1 MQRYKH
7 LFSSLALAVALAA
20 PSARATQVV
29 HQNLKQLIGASDL
42 IVAGEVTKVTD
53 GLQGGLP
60 FTEVTVEVKH
70 SLKKSLAA
78 GSSYTFR
85 QYGLLKARR
94 IAGNRY
100 LLPARIEGMPSWTV
114 GEHMMTFLNKPA
126 KGTGLVTPVGL
137 AQGKLTV
144 AGGKVANSFNN
155 ANLFEGVTVDP
166 KVLKPGEAALLQT
179 RSGAVDQ
186 AALFHLVGRAVNEG
200 WIQKGAMR

>member
-1 MQRYKH
+1 M
-7 LFSSLALAVALAA
+7 ALAA

-29 HQNLKQLIGASDL
+29 HQNLKQLIAASDL

-53 GLQGGLP
+53 GLQRGVP
-60 FTEVTVEVKH
+60 FTEITVEVKQ
-70 SLKKSLAA
+70 SLKKSLAS

-85 QYGLLKARR
+85 QYGLLKARKITGDR
-94 IAGNRY
+94 SGNRY
-100 LLPARIEGMPSWTV
+100 LLPARIEGMPTWTV
-114 GEHMMTFLNKPA
+114 GERMMTFLNKPA

-137 AQGKLTV
+137 AQGKLT
-144 AGGKVANSFNN
+144 ATGGKVANSFNN
-155 ANLFEGVTVDP
+155 ANLFQGVTVDP

-200 WIQKGAMR
+200 WIKKGAMR